1 MILGIFGPTGQPF
14 IEGYLTLPRFDITR
28 TITFL
33 VDTGADATCIHPRDG
48 RPAGIPFDQLRD
60 DIVSRG
66 VGGQATY
73 FREPAILEFVDGEA
87 RTIHGCEVT
96 VNIAKPGE
104 RATDA
109 INTIYSLLGRDII
122 DRWRMVYDRSEGIL
136 EFTVRSADAVLDSE

>member
-1 MILGIFGPTGQPF
+1 MIAGEFGPNGRPF
-14 IEGYLTLPRFDITR
+14 VEGYLHLPRFGITR
-28 TITFL
+28 DMTFL
-33 VDTGADATCIHPRDG
+33 IDTGADATCIHPRDG

-87 RTIHGCEVT
+87 RTVHSYEVA

-104 RATDA
+104 RANDA

-122 DRWRMVYDRSEGIL
+122 DRWRMVYDRTEGIL
-136 EFTVRSADAVLDSE
+136 KFTVRSADSVLDNA